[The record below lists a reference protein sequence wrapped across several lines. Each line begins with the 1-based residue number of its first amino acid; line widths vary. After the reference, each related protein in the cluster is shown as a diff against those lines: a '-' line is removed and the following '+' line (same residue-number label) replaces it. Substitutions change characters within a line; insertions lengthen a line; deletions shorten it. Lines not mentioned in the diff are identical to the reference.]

1 MALFGHTLRCCPWDI
16 QIQPPYFSHSPKQ
29 EIGND
34 IYRDNGNQCEMCSP
48 LVSFWIQRREKWE
61 QQQAVNLYPCAEHMS
76 IIKRLWKG
84 RDLPLT
90 TGLPHMEPIFP
101 LHSEMK
107 NSDSSWKSNNRPTA
121 KINSKQMI
129 EFSGTRD
136 NENVFHL
143 ETVLLDPLNCFL
155 ITHVLHHWVKT
166 QDVTHITILTHTLS

>member
-1 MALFGHTLRCCPWDI
+1 
-16 QIQPPYFSHSPKQ
+16 
-29 EIGND
+29 
-34 IYRDNGNQCEMCSP
+34 
-48 LVSFWIQRREKWE
+48 
-61 QQQAVNLYPCAEHMS
+61 
-76 IIKRLWKG
+76 
-84 RDLPLT
+84 
-90 TGLPHMEPIFP
+90 MEPIFP

-155 ITHVLHHWVKT
+155 ITHVLHH
-166 QDVTHITILTHTLS
+166 